1 MNRQVWSRFT
11 ATLLLA
17 ACATQALAVVER
29 EDIIV
34 LAADGLRYTSYKT
47 LRSDLAERVLYLGPD
62 EAPEDAVFIVP
73 DDYEST
79 PLDDGGTRLHF
90 QSGSFALMNT
100 GVFDAEVERKANGIR
115 VFTSWDGVT
124 RSDGHL
130 GKWNAPDD
138 FSSFS
143 YTWVVPRNI
152 DILAYQANRSGTWE
166 KRENTLNWT
175 GKQVNDIAFTI
186 RYRVNDPDAG
196 AAPAAKPRPT
206 QPAPQQAAPSKPKPK
221 PQPSYSGNGLETA
234 PSTSFDDKPPQA
246 GETPSQSKQQQPT
259 TSEQGKPA
267 QPSNVDPKPRSV
279 TLDSVVTLADGR
291 PQVTARGQGV
301 LRRLA
306 GALATD
312 NTQRVV
318 IHGPGF
324 AESRDTGG
332 SVAQAARV
340 SDFLAAHGVAEE
352 RIEIRAGKRADDA
365 TGRTIEVTVEPG
377 GLLDDFSEER

>member
-1 MNRQVWSRFT
+1 MNRRMWSRFT

-34 LAADGLRYTSYKT
+34 LGADGLRYTSYKT

-73 DDYEST
+73 ADYEST

-90 QSGSFALMNT
+90 KSGSFALMNT

-143 YTWVVPRNI
+143 YTWVMPRNI
-152 DILAYQANRSGTWE
+152 DILAYEANRAGTWE

-186 RYRVNDPDAG
+186 RYRVNDPDAQTAQAQPSMPRQAPSSQPP
-196 AAPAAKPRPT
+196 AAPAR
-206 QPAPQQAAPSKPKPK
+206 
-221 PQPSYSGNGLETA
+221 PQPNYAGNGLETA
-234 PSTSFDDKPPQA
+234 PSTSFDGEPPQPDSA
-246 GETPSQSKQQQPT
+246 LAETS
-259 TSEQGKPA
+259 PA
-267 QPSNVDPKPRSV
+267 QQAPEASQPEPSGDIDAKARSV

-291 PQVTARGQGV
+291 PQVTARGQRV

-312 NTQRVV
+312 GTQRVV

-324 AESRDTGG
+324 VESRDTGG

-340 SDFLAAHGVAEE
+340 SDFLAAYGVAEE
-352 RIEIRAGKRADDA
+352 RIEIRAGERSDDA
-365 TGRTIEVTVEPG
+365 SGRTIEVTVQPG
-377 GLLDDFSEER
+377 GLLDQFSEGR